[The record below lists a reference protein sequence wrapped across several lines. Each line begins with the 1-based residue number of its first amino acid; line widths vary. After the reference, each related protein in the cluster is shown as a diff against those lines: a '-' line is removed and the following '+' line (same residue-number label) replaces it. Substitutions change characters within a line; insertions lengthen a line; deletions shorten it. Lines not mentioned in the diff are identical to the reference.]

1 MWAWRKAVILVYV
14 KTEQDEVK
22 NSLFYT
28 KDLFFFQLG
37 K

>member
-14 KTEQDEVK
+14 KIEQDEVK
-22 NSLFYT
+22 NSLFHT
-28 KDLFFFQLG
+28 KDFFFQLG